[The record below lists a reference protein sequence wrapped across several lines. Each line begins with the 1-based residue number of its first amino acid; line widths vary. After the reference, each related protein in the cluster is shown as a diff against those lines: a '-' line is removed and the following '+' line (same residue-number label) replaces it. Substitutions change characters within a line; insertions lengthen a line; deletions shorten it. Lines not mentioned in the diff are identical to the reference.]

1 MKPTLKFFF
10 VFAVLVPAILGLTG
24 CDNLVVAT
32 PQANAP
38 AATGNSQ
45 DMGQFYLNRAR
56 AKSAQKD
63 MAGAFQDSCLAIES
77 NPNLVMAYVF
87 RQGLYVQNGKWDGA
101 IADCTHA
108 IELRPNDA
116 YFYSLRGKVKYKAKD
131 FDGAISDFSMAIQLK
146 PDAYNLDL
154 RGWAYFQKGDVGNAS
169 ADLHRVME
177 TVTDPNS
184 KGGGLAADSKHRAQ
198 GLLCYLAGDYQGAI
212 SWWDEPLTIY
222 HDAEIAFW
230 VEQAKSKLNS
240 NR

>member
-1 MKPTLKFFF
+1 MKPTLKSFL
-10 VFAVLVPAILGLTG
+10 VFAALVPVILGLTG

-63 MAGAFQDSCLAIES
+63 MAGSFQDTCLAIEA

-116 YFYSLRGKVKYKAKD
+116 YF
-131 FDGAISDFSMAIQLK
+131 
-146 PDAYNLDL
+146 
-154 RGWAYFQKGDVGNAS
+154 
-169 ADLHRVME
+169 
-177 TVTDPNS
+177 
-184 KGGGLAADSKHRAQ
+184 
-198 GLLCYLAGDYQGAI
+198 
-212 SWWDEPLTIY
+212 
-222 HDAEIAFW
+222 
-230 VEQAKSKLNS
+230 
-240 NR
+240 